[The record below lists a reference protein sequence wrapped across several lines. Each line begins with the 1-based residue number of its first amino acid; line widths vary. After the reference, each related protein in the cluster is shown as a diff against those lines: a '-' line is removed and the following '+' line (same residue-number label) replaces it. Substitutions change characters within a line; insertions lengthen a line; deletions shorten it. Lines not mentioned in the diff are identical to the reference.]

1 MDKLLDNNYRI
12 QYYLKNSCSGNN
24 SFFKRNIKNGDFIN
38 LYDKKGDNNYSND
51 LLKIIQKNNLK
62 KDKEIKYC
70 PRDRVELFF
79 DAPTIVK
86 SRLISNEYHYSILM
100 KLNISRHFRDIQE
113 VKKYD
118 IPFYKK
124 KNGLIWRGTTTGYGF
139 GNFIPE
145 RPTSRETLIKK
156 YCNLESLE
164 KKIDIGL
171 SSLVQNGK
179 KNERLYKD
187 FLRPRKTIQ
196 EQLQYKYIL
205 SVEGNDVATNLK
217 WILYS
222 NSVLFMSKPCIES
235 WIMESH
241 LKPYIHYI
249 PVADNFSD
257 IEEKMN
263 WCNKNQKECLKIIKN
278 SKDYIK
284 LFLNEKNENK
294 IMKEVL
300 KKYIENIYFC

>member
-51 LLKIIQKNNLK
+51 LLKIIQKSNLK

-79 DAPTIVK
+79 DAPTLVK

-124 KNGLIWRGTTTGYGF
+124 KNELIWRGTTTGYGF

-156 YCNLESLE
+156 YCNPESLE

-187 FLRPRKTIQ
+187 FLRSRKTIK
-196 EQLQYKYIL
+196 EQLEYKYIL

-222 NSVLFMSKPCIES
+222 NSVLFMPKPCIES

-241 LKPYIHYI
+241 LEPFIHYI
-249 PVADNFSD
+249 PVTDNFSD

-263 WCNKNQKECLKIIKN
+263 WCNQNQKECLKIIQN

>member
-12 QYYLKNSCSGNN
+12 QYYLKKSCFGNH
-24 SFFKRNIKNGDFIN
+24 SFFKKNIKHGDFIN
-38 LYDKKGDNNYSND
+38 LNDKKAVNNYSLD
-51 LLKIIQKNNLK
+51 LLKIIQKNKLK
-62 KDKEIKYC
+62 KEKEIKYC

-79 DAPTIVK
+79 DAPTLVK
-86 SRLISNEYHYSILM
+86 SRLISNENHYSILM
-100 KLNISRHFRDIQE
+100 KLNIDRHFRDIQE
-113 VKKYD
+113 VNKYD
-118 IPFYKK
+118 IPFPKK
-124 KNGLIWRGTTTGYGF
+124 KNELIWRGTTTGYGF
-139 GNFIPE
+139 GNFIPK

-156 YCNLESLE
+156 YCNPESLE

-171 SSLVQNGK
+171 SCLVQNGK

-187 FLRPRKTIQ
+187 FLRPIKTIK
-196 EQLQYKYIL
+196 EQLEYKYIL

-222 NSVLFMSKPCIES
+222 NSVLFMPKPCIES

-241 LKPYIHYI
+241 LEPFIHYI
-249 PVADNFSD
+249 PVTDNFSD

-263 WCNKNQKECLKIIKN
+263 WCNQNQKECLKIIKN

-294 IMKEVL
+294 VMKEVL

>member
-1 MDKLLDNNYRI
+1 MNKLLDNNYRI
-12 QYYLKNSCSGNN
+12 QYYLKNSCSN
-24 SFFKRNIKNGDFIN
+24 SNSYLKQNIKNGDFLNIN
-38 LYDKKGDNNYSND
+38 NKKGDNNYSND
-51 LLKIIQKNNLK
+51 LLEIIKKNKLK
-62 KDKEIKYC
+62 QEKEIKYC

-86 SRLISNEYHYSILM
+86 SRLISNEPHYSVLM
-100 KLNISRHFRDIQE
+100 KLNINRHFKDIDE

-124 KNGLIWRGTTTGYGF
+124 KNELIWRGTTTGYGF
-139 GNFIPE
+139 GNNIPE

-156 YCNLESLE
+156 YCNPESLQ

-187 FLRPRKTIQ
+187 FLRPKKTIQ
-196 EQLQYKYIL
+196 EQLEYKYIL

-222 NSVLFMSKPCIES
+222 NSILFMPKPCIES

-241 LKPYIHYI
+241 LRPYIHYI
-249 PVADNFSD
+249 PIADNFSD
-257 IEEKMN
+257 LEEKIE
-263 WCNKNQKECLKIIKN
+263 WCNKNQDKCIDIIKN
-278 SKDYIK
+278 AKEYIE
-284 LFLNEKNENK
+284 LFLNNKNENK
-294 IMKEVL
+294 VMKEVIR
-300 KKYIENIYFC
+300 KYIENIYFC